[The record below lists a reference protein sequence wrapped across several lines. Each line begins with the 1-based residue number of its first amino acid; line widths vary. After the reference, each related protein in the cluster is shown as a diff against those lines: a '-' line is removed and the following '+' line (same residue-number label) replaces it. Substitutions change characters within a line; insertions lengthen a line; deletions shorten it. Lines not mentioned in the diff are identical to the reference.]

1 MAYKKGNRHLTKEQF
16 SEGTT
21 IDGSRID
28 KAIDDVIEA
37 HNEIKRG
44 DMEAI
49 FTSNTITANWQPS
62 KSLMRFR
69 PNTINTTTR
78 YGVLQTDAK
87 QWDWFPFMCATNAE
101 SEVFPSDEQP
111 STTLG
116 FTNRYRTKGYYGY
129 PTDAIDESRSRNSNN
144 LDTMNTAGDSN
155 DASAAFPG
163 TAGGAGFL
171 FPENPK
177 GSGNDATHK
186 LYFTLDIPMYFER
199 SIIIT
204 NVSVFGGQEHPL
216 GAYNSF
222 IEPGT
227 PGNVNQIGADGYKDG
242 VNIVP
247 IGPTVPSYDAYMPNN
262 SFLTAFES
270 NREGVHSANI
280 GTTLPA
286 TTGVELP
293 GELYTWTQQNLGN
306 ATVQISMDNFNL
318 PENKVLNSVIFSKT
332 DLGDSAHR
340 FNRSR
345 TTTNRGTWS
354 GGQILGENQGQ
365 LYQDMEPR
373 YSGGTTW
380 GTWIKEDNLN
390 IPVPA
395 NTRLHFTV
403 TVKGFRVPQLF
414 DWHIALTYLEA
425 IENG

>member
-62 KSLMRFR
+62 KTYLRFAIDF
-69 PNTINTTTR
+69 INGQTR
-78 YGVLQTDAK
+78 SGVLQTDAK

-111 STTLG
+111 ISTLG

-129 PTDAIDESRSRNSNN
+129 PTDAIDESKSRNSNN
-144 LDTMNTAGDSN
+144 VETMNTAGDSN
-155 DASAAFPG
+155 DQSAAFPG
-163 TAGGAGFL
+163 TTIGGGPL
-171 FPENPK
+171 FPAAII
-177 GSGNDATHK
+177 GSGGDATHK

-204 NVSVFGGQEHPL
+204 NVSVFGGQEHPF
-216 GAYNSF
+216 GAYNSYIDTGF
-222 IEPGT
+222 I
-227 PGNVNQIGADGYKDG
+227 NQIAGDGYKDG
-242 VNIVP
+242 VNIVAVTP
-247 IGPTVPSYDAYMPNN
+247 ATPSYDAYMPNS
-262 SFLTAFES
+262 SFITAFET
-270 NREGVHSANI
+270 NREGVHEANNF
-280 GTTLPA
+280 TSLPA
-286 TTGVELP
+286 TTGTELP

-332 DLGDSAHR
+332 DLGDTAHK

-345 TTTNRGTWS
+345 TTTNRGALS

-365 LYQDMEPR
+365 IYEDMEPR